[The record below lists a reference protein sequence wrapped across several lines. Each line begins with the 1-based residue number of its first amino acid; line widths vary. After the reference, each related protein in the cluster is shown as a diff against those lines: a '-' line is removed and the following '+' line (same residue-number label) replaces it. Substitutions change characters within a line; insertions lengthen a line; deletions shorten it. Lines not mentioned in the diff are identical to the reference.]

1 MKNWFRNFTAC
12 AILFFGS
19 IVALKAQSGY
29 DGMYLIDARAHQK
42 NLELFR
48 SKNKGFL
55 EKLNRLKIEAEK
67 ILSKETY
74 SVTFHK
80 TSTQPTSDVHDFYSK
95 SPYYFVDQA
104 GKAFMKDGARNPKIK
119 EDKDKE
125 QLVKLLDDLKVLS
138 IAYFYTKDERF
149 AERARLLMDTW
160 FINVKTK
167 MNPNMN
173 FAQIKPNSN
182 QGTFSGIIESRQL
195 VCLPDVLFLLKDSKK
210 VDANFVSSMR
220 IWFKNYLYWLET
232 SKLGR
237 IASVQKN
244 NQINYYNLQVY
255 VFKLFTGTNMQEV
268 RSMISNSTLDNIKHQ
283 INEKG
288 EQTIELKRATPIG
301 YSLFNLKA
309 LSLIALFSENIGGPD
324 LWNYEQNGSGIKS
337 ALIWL
342 DKQYVNQKINKK
354 TNPKFENILPGHL
367 RGLYT
372 LAQKRISN
380 LSLSYK
386 QINNQS
392 VGISSAYFEFN

>member
-1 MKNWFRNFTAC
+1 MKNLFKSFIVCT
-12 AILFFGS
+12 ILFFGS
-19 IVALKAQSGY
+19 IVALKAQSSY
-29 DGMYLIDARAHQK
+29 DGMYLIDAKGHQK
-42 NLELFR
+42 DLELFR
-48 SKNKGFL
+48 NKDKSFI

-67 ILSKETY
+67 ILNKETY

-80 TSTQPTSDVHDFYSK
+80 TDPQSTTDVHDFYSK
-95 SPYYFVDQA
+95 SPYYFVDPA
-104 GKAFMKDGARNPKIK
+104 GKAFMKDGTRNPKIK

-160 FINVKTK
+160 FINEKTK

-182 QGTFSGIIESRQL
+182 QGTFSGIIESREL

-210 VDANFVSSMR
+210 VDANFVLSMR
-220 IWFKNYLYWLET
+220 QWIKSYLYWLEN
-232 SKLGR
+232 SKLGK

-244 NQINYYNLQVY
+244 NQINYYNLQVC
-255 VFKLFTGTNMQEV
+255 VFRLFTGTNVQEV
-268 RSMISNSTLDNIKHQ
+268 RSMISNSTQDNIQHQ

-309 LSLIALFSENIGGPD
+309 IALIALFSENIGGPD
-324 LWNYEQNGSGIKS
+324 IWNYEQNGSGIKS

-342 DKQYVNQKINKK
+342 DQQYVNQKNKKK

-372 LAQKRISN
+372 LAQTRISN
-380 LSLSYK
+380 LPLSYK
-386 QINNQS
+386 EIDNQS
-392 VGISSAYFEFN
+392 MGISSAYFVFN